1 MKKILLILF
10 IFSTSAKAE
19 NHSAINWLSQPASD
33 ITVTILD
40 EPTAVLD
47 EQVDDYS
54 GLEECIFDAAMS
66 YELKQNNDDLLKA
79 SKAIIIKE
87 YLGWVKIY
95 KLIEADMINDQND
108 FIDGYNN
115 DYSLKDLYIPKEKNI
130 TRAEDA
136 FTVLKRRY
144 AHYLSLMLSKGFN
157 DGDVGYEF
165 SFDSAITKTI
175 SSSIYTCFLT
185 EMQLDD
191 PIYKLE
197 QNDANGDMRPIS
209 KPNLRY

>member
-19 NHSAINWLSQPASD
+19 NHSAINWLSQPESD
-33 ITVTILD
+33 ITVTVLD

-47 EQVDDYS
+47 EQIDDVS
-54 GLEECIFDAAMS
+54 GLESCIFDAAMS
-66 YELKQNNDDLLKA
+66 YELKQNDDDLLKA

-95 KLIEADMINDQND
+95 ELIEADMVYDQNY
-108 FIDGYNN
+108 FINGEGHYLDKKTFMPN
-115 DYSLKDLYIPKEKNI
+115 EKNI
-130 TRAEDA
+130 TRAKDA

-144 AHYLSLMLSKGFN
+144 AHYLSLMLDN
-157 DGDVGYEF
+157 IDMGYEF
-165 SFDSAITKTI
+165 SFDTDRTKPI
-175 SSSIYTCFLT
+175 SKSIYTCFLT

-191 PIYKLE
+191 PIYKPE
-197 QNDANGDMRPIS
+197 KIDANGHMRPFRN
-209 KPNLRY
+209 PDWRWE

>member
-1 MKKILLILF
+1 MEKILLILV
-10 IFSTSAKAE
+10 IFGTVAKAE
-19 NHSAINWLSQPASD
+19 KHSAIDWLSRPESD
-33 ITVTILD
+33 ITVTVLD

-47 EQVDDYS
+47 DQLDDYS
-54 GLEECIFDAAMS
+54 GLEECILDASMS
-66 YELKQNNDDLLKA
+66 YELEQNDGDLLKA
-79 SKAIIIKE
+79 SKAIILKE

-95 KLIEADMINDQND
+95 KMIEADMIYDQNK
-108 FIDGYNN
+108 FIDGYDN
-115 DYSLKDLYIPKEKNI
+115 DYSLKDIYIPKEKKI
-130 TRAEDA
+130 ARAKDA
-136 FTVLKRRY
+136 FNVLKRRY

-165 SFDSAITKTI
+165 SFNSDITKTI

-209 KPNLRY
+209 KPNLR

>member
-19 NHSAINWLSQPASD
+19 NHSAINWLSQPESD
-33 ITVTILD
+33 ITVTVLD

-47 EQVDDYS
+47 EQIDDVS
-54 GLEECIFDAAMS
+54 GLESCIFDAAMS

-95 KLIEADMINDQND
+95 ELIEADMVYDQNF
-108 FIDGYNN
+108 FINGEGQYLD
-115 DYSLKDLYIPKEKNI
+115 KKTFMPKEKNI
-130 TRAEDA
+130 TRAKDA

-144 AHYLSLMLSKGFN
+144 AHYLSLMLDN
-157 DGDVGYEF
+157 IDMGYEF
-165 SFDSAITKTI
+165 SFDTFCI
-175 SSSIYTCFLT
+175 SFLLDSFIFFQFERCSIKEPSSHSCFST
-185 EMQLDD
+185 H
-191 PIYKLE
+191 IF
-197 QNDANGDMRPIS
+197 QNICVEEVG
-209 KPNLRY
+209 LV